1 MSKTLANSLALLNQ
15 IKTQFESKE
24 TGNKEIKPTETTKNY
39 GSIKRSYVGSSS
51 AQVSPYLQ
59 GGVGRSNRQL

>member
-24 TGNKEIKPTETTKNY
+24 TGNKEIKPT
-39 GSIKRSYVGSSS
+39 
-51 AQVSPYLQ
+51 
-59 GGVGRSNRQL
+59 